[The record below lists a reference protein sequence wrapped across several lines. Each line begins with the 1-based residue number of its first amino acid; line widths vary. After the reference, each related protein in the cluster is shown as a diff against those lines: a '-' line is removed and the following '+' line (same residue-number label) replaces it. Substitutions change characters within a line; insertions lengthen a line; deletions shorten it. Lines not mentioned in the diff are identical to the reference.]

1 MTVQFQ
7 DSRDT
12 LSQTLTN
19 TASSISGEQITLRQL
34 LELIGEQGLLLFC
47 MILVIPFLLPI
58 SIPGVSTVFGLV
70 IILIGIGV
78 TLNRLPWL
86 PRRLMERAVATA
98 NLVEAMKKGAEMFA
112 RLDRVIRPRL
122 LPLTDGA
129 VINRINGLGL
139 TLGGILL
146 LFPLGLVPFSNTLPG
161 IAVLFLAVGILQRD
175 GLFIIAGHLMNVV
188 TIIYFAALA
197 IGALLAGQ
205 GLMSLIGA
213 G

>member
-19 TASSISGEQITLRQL
+19 TASSISGEQITLKQL

-175 GLFIIAGHLMNVV
+175 
-188 TIIYFAALA
+188 
-197 IGALLAGQ
+197 
-205 GLMSLIGA
+205 
-213 G
+213 

>member
-19 TASSISGEQITLRQL
+19 TASSISGEQITLKQL

>member
-7 DSRDT
+7 DTRAT

-98 NLVEAMKKGAEMFA
+98 NLVEAMKKGAETFA

-205 GLMSLIGA
+205 GLMSLIGS
-213 G
+213 

>member
-1 MTVQFQ
+1 
-7 DSRDT
+7 
-12 LSQTLTN
+12 
-19 TASSISGEQITLRQL
+19 
-34 LELIGEQGLLLFC
+34 
-47 MILVIPFLLPI
+47 
-58 SIPGVSTVFGLV
+58 
-70 IILIGIGV
+70 
-78 TLNRLPWL
+78 
-86 PRRLMERAVATA
+86 
-98 NLVEAMKKGAEMFA
+98 MKKGAETFA

-205 GLMSLIGA
+205 GLMSLIGS
-213 G
+213 

>member
-7 DSRDT
+7 DTRAT

-205 GLMSLIGA
+205 GLMSLIGS
-213 G
+213 

>member
-1 MTVQFQ
+1 
-7 DSRDT
+7 
-12 LSQTLTN
+12 
-19 TASSISGEQITLRQL
+19 
-34 LELIGEQGLLLFC
+34 
-47 MILVIPFLLPI
+47 
-58 SIPGVSTVFGLV
+58 
-70 IILIGIGV
+70 LIGIGV

-205 GLMSLIGA
+205 GLMSLIG
-213 G
+213 